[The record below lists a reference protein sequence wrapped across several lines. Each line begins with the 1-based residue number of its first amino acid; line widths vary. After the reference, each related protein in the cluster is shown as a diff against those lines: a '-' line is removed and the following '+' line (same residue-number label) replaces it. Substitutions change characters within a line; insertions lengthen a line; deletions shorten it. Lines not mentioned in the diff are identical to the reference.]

1 MLENTSF
8 TFLNQKNL
16 FDSFTNICNKNN
28 NIILAVSGGVD
39 SLALLYAFLPF
50 KNFVKVVHVDHSQR
64 EESFDQ
70 SKFLAGLF
78 CKLGFRYKI
87 IKLDVEKGLSE
98 AKLREERYKALFSAY
113 PETTPT
119 VITGHHMDD
128 QLETILMGIKRG
140 NRSSCLEGMP
150 QKSYLV
156 FESLSGF
163 VYRPFLEL
171 SKNEL
176 KEFLINQNALN
187 FVQEDSS
194 NNDNNFTR
202 NSIRNLLI
210 PELISKHGIDR
221 LYKLCHKAKQ
231 RRQRKNDL
239 LGLSEYGRF
248 FYFRQKFVVIKNVRV
263 LRYLLEHTCLIVN
276 KKLPS
281 TTWLISCLKK
291 YNNKQHFSVRNNN
304 LGVKYKY
311 NVCIFTDFSELTSLR
326 TLSEI
331 E

>member
-1 MLENTSF
+1 MSEYLSF
-8 TFLNQKNL
+8 DFLKRKNL
-16 FDSFTNICNKNN
+16 FDTFTDICNKNS

-50 KNFVKVVHVDHSQR
+50 KNFVKVVHIDHAQR
-64 EESFDQ
+64 EESFVQ
-70 SKFLAGLF
+70 SEFLARLF
-78 CKLGFRYKI
+78 IKLGFQHKVIR
-87 IKLDVEKGLSE
+87 LDVEKGLSE

-113 PETTPT
+113 PETTPI

-150 QKSYLV
+150 QRSYLT
-156 FESLSGF
+156 FEFLSGF
-163 VYRPFLEL
+163 VCRPFLEL
-171 SKNEL
+171 SKDEL
-176 KEFLINQNALN
+176 KQFLIAQNALN

-194 NNDNNFTR
+194 NNDNKFTR
-202 NSIRNLLI
+202 NSIRNVLI
-210 PELISKHGIDR
+210 PELISKYGIDR
-221 LYKLCHKAKQ
+221 LYQLCYKAKQ

-239 LGLSEYGRF
+239 LGLTEYERF
-248 FYFRQKFVVIKNVRV
+248 FYFKQRSVVIKNVRV

-281 TTWLISCLKK
+281 TSWLVSCLKR
-291 YNNKQHFSVRNNN
+291 YNDNENFITENNKLRI
-304 LGVKYKY
+304 KYS
-311 NVCIFTDFSELTSLR
+311 NGVCIFTDLSELITFR
-326 TLSEI
+326 TLSQI